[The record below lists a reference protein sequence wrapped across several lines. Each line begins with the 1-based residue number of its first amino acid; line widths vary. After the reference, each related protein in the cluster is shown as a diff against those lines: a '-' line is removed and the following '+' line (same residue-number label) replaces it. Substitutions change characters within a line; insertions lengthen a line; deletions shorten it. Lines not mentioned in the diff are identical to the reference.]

1 MWRSRSVFAL
11 GVIARREFMQFWL
24 TPMGWVV
31 AAVTLGL
38 LSYAFLAQ
46 VDGFLR
52 VQGKLAALPDGPGL
66 TDLIVIPFFGNAASV
81 LLLVV
86 PVVTM
91 RLFSDEQRYQTLT
104 LLLAA
109 PISAT
114 QLVLGKYCG
123 AVIYLGVLVL
133 GAAAMPLTLFVG
145 GHIDV
150 GVWCAGVLALVCL
163 IAVGAAVGIYMSS
176 LTVQAVVAAVS
187 TFGLLLLFWMLDWQG
202 ETAGEAT
209 ALRYFSLLNHLR
221 PLISGKIS
229 AVDIGFFVALTALFL
244 GLTVWRMSAVRDA

>member
-1 MWRSRSVFAL
+1 MSHKRSVLAV
-11 GVIARREFMQFWL
+11 GAIARREFMQFWL

-66 TDLIVIPFFGNAASV
+66 TDLIVIPFFGNVASV

-91 RLFSDEQRYQTLT
+91 RSFSDELRHQTLP

-109 PISAT
+109 PVSAT

-123 AVIYLGVLVL
+123 VLIYLGVLVL
-133 GAAAMPLTLFVG
+133 AAAAMPLTLFAG

-150 GVWCAGVLALVCL
+150 GVWCAGVIALLCL
-163 IAVGAAVGIYMSS
+163 IAMGVAAGIYMSS

-202 ETAGEAT
+202 EAATDAT

-221 PLISGKIS
+221 PLISGKI
-229 AVDIGFFVALTALFL
+229 AAIDIGFFVALTTLFL